1 MVLVEAKV
9 MDSTHL
15 ELSKPIVS
23 RQGVIVLVSVAESA
37 EKDAERQQW
46 IAASS
51 SSLQMAYGE
60 SEPDFAPE
68 HLRKKLIEQSTGND
82 SE

>member
-1 MVLVEAKV
+1 MVLVKAKV

-15 ELSKPIVS
+15 ELSKPIVA

-37 EKDAERQQW
+37 EKDTERQQW
-46 IAASS
+46 LAASS

-60 SEPDFAPE
+60 SEPDYSASMVRESNPAYG
-68 HLRKKLIEQSTGND
+68 S
-82 SE
+82 